1 MLTYIATLLGLA
13 QINRDTN
20 SNTQKIDQFWFFFHR
35 MISKV
40 KSEVDVFGM
49 SVEDI
54 DFLDQ
59 VVHNLQ
65 KIFDSGFFHVSV
77 GN

>member
-1 MLTYIATLLGLA
+1 M
-13 QINRDTN
+13 
-20 SNTQKIDQFWFFFHR
+20 
-35 MISKV
+35 MSKV

-49 SVEDI
+49 SVDDI

-77 GN
+77 GKLVDRFLFKNLS